1 MEDLTYLNRK
11 SGMDHYMLLNLS
23 YPIFLSYLKHHRII
37 DLQKTEE
44 GREYLEK
51 VRKYQNPRKH
61 ADLSA
66 IRSLGGYSTKETGGV
81 N

>member
-11 SGMDHYMLLNLS
+11 SGMNHSTLINLS

-44 GREYLEK
+44 GREYLDK
-51 VRKYQNPRKH
+51 VRRYQNPRKQ

-66 IRSLGGYSTKETGGV
+66 IRSLGGYSAKEAGEK
-81 N
+81 